1 MARHDV
7 NFRLQ
12 NSGDGKLSIPQLQLA
27 YSALVQSASN
37 HNDTN
42 DGLNSTA
49 LAWYCIDVMIDAI
62 HEFNNMIPATD
73 DGNAT
78 PSANESHLHCLHL
91 ILIAT
96 VQSLPLP
103 LMLRVLDE
111 IRDIIIEKDASF
123 AEHHERSQVGTSIN
137 EGSSSALGRK
147 TELANALFREILE
160 HVGDR
165 EKEAAMRW
173 WYDNLGVLKGAVGRG
188 GEVQYSSDRDLSEEA
203 V

>member
-1 MARHDV
+1 
-7 NFRLQ
+7 
-12 NSGDGKLSIPQLQLA
+12 
-27 YSALVQSASN
+27 
-37 HNDTN
+37 
-42 DGLNSTA
+42 
-49 LAWYCIDVMIDAI
+49 MIDAI
-62 HEFNNMIPATD
+62 HEFNNMIPAMD
-73 DGNAT
+73 NGNAT
-78 PSANESHLHCLHL
+78 SSATESHLHRLHL
-91 ILIAT
+91 TLIAT

-123 AEHHERSQVGTSIN
+123 AEHHERSKVGTSTN
-137 EGSSSALGRK
+137 EGNSAALGRK

-173 WYDNLGVLKGAVGRG
+173 WYDNLAELKGAVGGG
-188 GEVQYSSDRDLSEEA
+188 GEVQYLSDRDLNEEA